1 MTNRYPGTAQFIAQ
15 EAPIESFYCLSKQAL
30 ENQVQRFISGFSGVV
45 AYAVKANPAPELV
58 HALAACGIRAYDVA
72 SIAEVARAKS
82 LLSGE
87 QSGDPRSPHC
97 FDQARLYTQGR
108 FKDVAY
114 YREGVLARAQSIYQP
129 GAESATNPEAGH
141 ARQQGLQSD

>member
-1 MTNRYPGTAQFIAQ
+1 MQPYDDDLPSLAFGFG
-15 EAPIESFYCLSKQAL
+15 
-30 ENQVQRFISGFSGVV
+30 SGRW
-45 AYAVKANPAPELV
+45 A
-58 HALAACGIRAYDVA
+58 ALASYGAKRFAGTEKRYGASGNRFVA
-72 SIAEVARAKS
+72 MVEFGETPRAKS
-82 LLSGE
+82 LLAGE

-129 GAESATNPEAGH
+129 GAESATDPEAGH